1 MVIYLQHSNNKG
13 QNPTYIA
20 VLQIIYQE
28 GSQNSQLEK
37 DSKGLFETQPLT
49 KWNTTVTTGSPVH
62 FGPYYK
68 EEESSRGKEK
78 KKETRLAENPKAS
91 DRRYRTE
98 MKIHT
103 IVTCLL
109 LPE

>member
-1 MVIYLQHSNNKG
+1 MEHHCDNRLSGTFWALLQ
-13 QNPTYIA
+13 
-20 VLQIIYQE
+20 
-28 GSQNSQLEK
+28 
-37 DSKGLFETQPLT
+37 
-49 KWNTTVTTGSPVH
+49 
-62 FGPYYK
+62 
-68 EEESSRGKEK
+68 RGRKQQGERK